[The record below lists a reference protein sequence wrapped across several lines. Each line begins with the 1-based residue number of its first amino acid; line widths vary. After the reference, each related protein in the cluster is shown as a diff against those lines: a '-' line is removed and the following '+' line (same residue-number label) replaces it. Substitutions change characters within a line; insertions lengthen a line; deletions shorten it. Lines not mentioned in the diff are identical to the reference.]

1 MKQKTKPKTQTNKK
15 LETVINAIIEAN
27 GRIFSARF
35 IKADGTSRTINCRVG
50 VKKFLK
56 GAGKSHPKHLLN
68 VYDMNNKGYRYVNLD
83 TLESAQIDGKQ
94 YFI

>member
-1 MKQKTKPKTQTNKK
+1 MNTKRKQ
-15 LETVINAIIEAN
+15 IIDAIIQAN

-35 IKADGTSRTINCRVG
+35 IKADGTKRTINCRAG

-56 GAGKSHPKHLLN
+56 GVGRNHPKHLLN
-68 VYDMNNKGYRYVNLD
+68 VYDMHVKGYRYINLD

-94 YFI
+94 YMG